1 MYLITLILSL
11 FVASFVRGNPKFLF
25 CLFINFKCAAGKNP
39 NESKESIAAETQLEK
54 LVRQSFALSGAKRSE
69 ALKSR
74 LVVTGATSF
83 SYNYTGAPVTFV
95 VPTGVT
101 LLTVEA
107 YGAAGA
113 SSSTGTGG
121 LGGFISST
129 ISVTPGQILYA
140 NVGGAGGTYKGG
152 YNGGGAGYCVDM
164 TMALGAGGGGGSTDL
179 TDSAGNLLVTAGG
192 GGGGAYD
199 GSTTGINGGGGGA
212 LTGQAGSSNPNWP
225 GSWGGGG
232 GSQLSGGIG
241 GYISDYYNAGQPGG
255 YRLGGD
261 AGLLT
266 CGAGGGG
273 GYYGGGGGS
282 WTGGGGGSSY
292 SVGSVIDNIQSV
304 QLGDGFLVLSYTF
317 SPSTIPSGPLL
328 DVASKC
334 VLICLYAMR
343 FVCKQVSQPSVP

>member
-1 MYLITLILSL
+1 MCS
-11 FVASFVRGNPKFLF
+11 G
-25 CLFINFKCAAGKNP
+25 GEDP
-39 NESKESIAAETQLEK
+39 NSSHGSKAAETLSEK
-54 LVRQSFALSGAKRSE
+54 IVRQSLPSNEARPSDALQSRS
-69 ALKSR
+69 
-74 LVVTGATSF
+74 VVTGATSF
-83 SYNYTGAPVTFV
+83 SYSYTGAPVTFV
-95 VPTGVT
+95 VPAGVT
-101 LLTVEA
+101 SLTVEA

-113 SSSTGTGG
+113 SSSTATGG
-121 LGGFISST
+121 LGGYISST
-129 ISVTPGQILYA
+129 IAVKPGQVLYA

-212 LTGQAGSSNPNWP
+212 LTGQAGSANPGWP

-232 GSQLSGGIG
+232 GSQISGGIG
-241 GYISDYYNAGQPGG
+241 GYISESYNAGQPGS

-292 SVGSVIDNIQSV
+292 SVGFVIDSIPAVQS
-304 QLGDGFLVLSYTF
+304 GDGYLVLSYTF
-317 SPSTIPSGPLL
+317 TPSTIPSGPLL